1 MKSNIVKYLFIIFVI
16 TLVIYAIYVLYGP
29 KKEQNNLSTIEV
41 SEQEENEIITNIR
54 LPIVNFDTINPILSK
69 NQNIQDISRLIYE
82 PLLNIDENYKI
93 TLCLAKEWSKVN
105 QTTYIVKLKENI
117 KWQDGTE
124 LTAKDVQFTID
135 RLKDENVSSIYAY
148 NVQYVIGVEVIDDYT
163 IRINLS
169 REIPFFEYNL
179 TFPIMSNKYFENED
193 FVNTERNDHPVGT
206 GMYKV
211 SVENGNVK
219 LKQNQNWWNKD
230 NKDIKLTEINIIKYS
245 NMGEVYNALKI
256 GAIDVLS
263 TRKSRDR
270 KLHWHYRLYNKR
282 I

>member
-263 TRKSRDR
+263 TRKSRYR